1 MIPLTDIKTS
11 KLKFGLY
18 VVSTPIG
25 NLGDITLRAIEI
37 LNKSDHIFCEDTR
50 VSKKLLS
57 YYEIQ
62 TKLISNYKFNEK
74 KNLEKVINIINQ
86 GKIVSLIS
94 DAGTPVISDPG
105 KLLINRC
112 IEENILIVPIPGP
125 SAVTASISV
134 SNFSDQFYFHGF
146 LSDKINSIRKEFEI
160 FKNLKCSIV
169 FFISA
174 QKLKKKFEVLKEF
187 FSDREILICRE
198 ITKIHESFY
207 RGKVSEIDN
216 FQFNPKGE
224 VTVIISEKYNEK
236 LKVNLDESDKEKIKK
251 LILNKSIK
259 DIVSIISEEKN
270 ISKTKIY
277 NYCLQIKNEI

>member
-1 MIPLTDIKTS
+1 MTLKEDKNKIKS
-11 KLKFGLY
+11 GLY
-18 VVSTPIG
+18 IVSTPIG
-25 NLGDITLRAIEI
+25 NLRDITLRALDI
-37 LNKSDHIFCEDTR
+37 LKKSNIILCEDTR

-57 YYEIQ
+57 HYEIQ

-74 KNLEKVINIINQ
+74 KNLEKVVNIINQ

-94 DAGTPVISDPG
+94 DAGTPAISDPG

-236 LKVNLDESDKEKIKK
+236 LKVHLDESDKEKIKK